1 MYYDDGLDFR
11 NSADSETILKRKQ
24 KEREERIKEKKELN
38 KSYLKGQR
46 GKRLY
51 YDYDKTYLYDYEEEN
66 KEPQVKCIFTKDLR
80 REKLFAYLK
89 YLKGRKVLV
98 RDLAWKFAV
107 TERTIQSDLKFLID
121 NGYIERQLNKTF
133 KGRQT
138 KNSYIVHPEK
148 QKELAFGGDKFV
160 VPIFVSKQN
169 DNYFVCV
176 ETDYNKTNK
185 KENIED
191 CFFTIRERKIDKIED
206 AVKYS
211 LQIAKEIFVCDIKS
225 KFFGIIGT
233 IINQGTSYDKYHR
246 KIDSWRDKNYFTLTL
261 LDELYQTKEE
271 YKWISLK
278 VAPRRIKN
286 YYINKGIHQAKRVL
300 GVK

>member
-11 NSADSETILKRKQ
+11 NSTDRETILKRKQ

-51 YDYDKTYLYDYEEEN
+51 YDYDKTYMYDYEEEN

-160 VPIFVSKQN
+160 VPIFVSKQGN
-169 DNYFVCV
+169 NYFVCV
-176 ETDYNKTNK
+176 
-185 KENIED
+185 
-191 CFFTIRERKIDKIED
+191 
-206 AVKYS
+206 
-211 LQIAKEIFVCDIKS
+211 
-225 KFFGIIGT
+225 
-233 IINQGTSYDKYHR
+233 
-246 KIDSWRDKNYFTLTL
+246 
-261 LDELYQTKEE
+261 
-271 YKWISLK
+271 
-278 VAPRRIKN
+278 
-286 YYINKGIHQAKRVL
+286 
-300 GVK
+300 